1 MNTISSRDFNQNV
14 AKAKHLADSEPVFIT
29 DRGELSYVLMNYA
42 MYQQFCRQQR
52 SNAERVSMSEEE
64 AAQIDADFEFE
75 RVEITERGEIF

>member
-42 MYQQFCRQQR
+42 MYRQFHQQQKT
-52 SNAERVSMSEEE
+52 NAQRVSMSEAEI
-64 AAQIDADFEFE
+64 AKIDADFEFE
-75 RVEITERGEIF
+75 RVEIAEREEVF